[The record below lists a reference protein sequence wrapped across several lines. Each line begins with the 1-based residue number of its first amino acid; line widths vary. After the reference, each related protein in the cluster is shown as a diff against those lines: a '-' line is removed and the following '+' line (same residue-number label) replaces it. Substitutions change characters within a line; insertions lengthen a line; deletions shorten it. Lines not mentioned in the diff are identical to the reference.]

1 MTLFEYLA
9 IAFGLLFSMTALRL
23 VGGLPAALDPDRRFW
38 VHVMILSVARWYV

>member
-23 VGGLPAALDPDRRFW
+23 VGGLPVLWIRTED
-38 VHVMILSVARWYV
+38 SGSTS